1 MATSHPNNNNK
12 AGELVSGRA
21 NHARFSVS
29 SVQDDDADATTANAL
44 GSSDPSIGANVRCCC
59 GDSDCAFFVE
69 HLGLERDLDMAARMG
84 QVCRF
89 FFLFLFSFLFSSLL
103 CGFLIYGP
111 WTCILDGILHDS
123 Y

>member
-1 MATSHPNNNNK
+1 MVTSHPNNNNM
-12 AGELVSGRA
+12 AGELVAGRA
-21 NHARFSVS
+21 NHARVSVS

-69 HLGLERDLDMAARMG
+69 HLGLERDLDMAARLG

-89 FFLFLFSFLFSSLL
+89 FFFFSLL

-111 WTCILDGILHDS
+111 WTCILDGILRDS

>member
-1 MATSHPNNNNK
+1 MVTSHPNNNNM
-12 AGELVSGRA
+12 AGELVAGRA

-69 HLGLERDLDMAARMG
+69 HLGLERDLDMAARLG

-89 FFLFLFSFLFSSLL
+89 FFSFLFFA
-103 CGFLIYGP
+103 GFLFMVLGP
-111 WTCILDGILHDS
+111 AYLMAFFVILIDLLALLL
-123 Y
+123 